1 MEPIEIVAQVVSIL
15 AMALNIISYQNKS
28 QRAVITFQLFG
39 GALFAVSFGLL
50 GSWMGL
56 MLNVVAAVRAV
67 VYRYR
72 ERLHAAHILWL
83 LGFVALYLLCYF
95 ATFAWF
101 GTEQTPVNFIVEIL
115 PVIGMTASNISFRMR
130 SARAIR
136 FLGLVSSPCWLAY
149 NIVAGS
155 VGAILCEVISLVS
168 IAVGILRFDISRK
181 QEIKCKEQADGT
193 TRIG

>member
-1 MEPIEIVAQVVSIL
+1 MEPIEIIAQVISIL
-15 AMALNIISYQNKS
+15 AMALNIVSYQNKS

-50 GSWMGL
+50 GEWMGM
-56 MLNVVAAVRAV
+56 MLNVVAAGRAV

-72 ERLHAAHILWL
+72 DRLHAEHILWL
-83 LGFVALYLLCYF
+83 CGFVSLYLLSYF
-95 ATFAWF
+95 ANFAWF
-101 GTEQTPVNFIVEIL
+101 GTEPTLTNFIVEIL
-115 PVIGMTASNISFRMR
+115 PVIGMTASNVSFRMR

-155 VGAILCEVISLVS
+155 IGAILCEVISLVS

-181 QEIKCKEQADGT
+181 SRKSSEEE
-193 TRIG
+193 

>member
-1 MEPIEIVAQVVSIL
+1 MEPIKIIAQAVSIL

-50 GSWMGL
+50 SSWMGML
-56 MLNVVAAVRAV
+56 LNVLAAVRAI

-72 ERLHAAHILWL
+72 KQLHANHILWL
-83 LGFVALYLLCYF
+83 CGFVALYLLCYL
-95 ATFAWF
+95 ATFVWF
-101 GTEQTPVNFIVEIL
+101 DTEPTAVNLIVEVL

-130 SARAIR
+130 GARAIR
-136 FLGLVSSPCWLAY
+136 FLGLVSSPSWLAY

-168 IAVGILRFDISRK
+168 IAIGIWRFDVPRRSST
-181 QEIKCKEQADGT
+181 QE
-193 TRIG
+193 